1 MPTEKLIMA
10 IAATAELCGKVY
22 SPAAARMLAQ
32 DLDGYDEDGVMAA
45 LTRCRKELD
54 GKPFNVAA
62 IIARIEDGH
71 PGVEEAWAMM
81 PVDESQ
87 SVVWTLQMAE
97 AFGAAQPLLDAGDRI
112 GARMT
117 FKEAYTKLLVL
128 ARDAKQP
135 AKFTPSLGT
144 DVGGREVAIK
154 QAVDKG
160 RLSIAHAQTIAPM
173 LEFAGAPQTMQQL
186 GAPKRTPGAKPDLK
200 ALLLT
205 LKPKTMPP
213 PEARDYDFS

>member
-1 MPTEKLIMA
+1 MATEQLIMA
-10 IAATAELCGKVY
+10 IAATAELCGKMF

-32 DLDGYDEDGVMAA
+32 DLDGYDEQAVIVA

-62 IIARIEDGH
+62 VIARIDDGH

-81 PVDESQ
+81 PMDEAQ
-87 SVVWTLQMAE
+87 SVVWTPEMAD
-97 AFGAAQPLLDAGDRI
+97 AFGLARPLLEAGDRI

-117 FKEAYTKLLVL
+117 FKEAYSKALVL
-128 ARDAKQP
+128 ARDAKRK
-135 AKFTPSLGT
+135 AAFIPSLGT
-144 DVGGREVAIK
+144 DQYGRESAIQ

-160 RLSIAHAQTIAPM
+160 RMRLEHAQRFIPSLQAPA
-173 LEFAGAPQTMQQL
+173 AGPML

-205 LKPKTMPP
+205 LNQKTMPK
-213 PEARDYDFS
+213 PEGQDYE

>member
-1 MPTEKLIMA
+1 MPSENLIMA
-10 IAATAELCGKVY
+10 IAATAELCGKVF

-32 DLDGYDEDGVMAA
+32 DLDGYDEKGVLSA

-62 IIARIEDGH
+62 VIARIDDGH

-81 PVDESQ
+81 PIDEAQ
-87 SVVWTLQMAE
+87 SVVWTDEMAD
-97 AFGAAQPLLDAGDRI
+97 AFGLARPLLDAGDRI

-117 FKEAYTKLLVL
+117 FKEAYTKALVL
-128 ARDAKQP
+128 ARDAKRL
-135 AKFTPSLGT
+135 AKFRPSLGT
-144 DVGGREVAIK
+144 DVGARQQAIQ

-160 RLSIAHAQTIAPM
+160 RMTIAHAQTIIPALAPPPSNNA
-173 LEFAGAPQTMQQL
+173 LL

-200 ALLLT
+200 ALLLS
-205 LKPKTMPP
+205 LQPKTMPT
-213 PEARDYDFS
+213 PEAADYD